1 MRPFSS
7 KKGLEDLGSLRLD
20 PCFALKIMQV
30 LRFEDCKIRL
40 FSGTKQSGSLK
51 ISKTVRFS
59 LFS

>member
-40 FSGTKQSGSLK
+40 FLLHQNHASLK
-51 ISKTVRFS
+51 I
-59 LFS
+59 